1 MNAHAP
7 RYRTLDMPGILALLS
22 GLPDIAARLG
32 GDGAQWTICEVSD
45 GNLNNVFVVDG
56 PHGGVCVKQSL
67 PYVRVDPSWKMPL
80 DRTFFEASYLR
91 DIHPLVP
98 GLTTRCLHFDPDLF
112 VLVVESLSGHTVY
125 RTALM
130 AGAQWP
136 RVVPDIA
143 TFVARATFGTSVLCA
158 PFEHVFE
165 RQAVYA
171 RNTTLRRI
179 TLDLVLDD
187 PYHDHPRN
195 HWDDRRLDDV
205 VGRIRASCT
214 VRRVVDGL
222 RLRFLTCP
230 QALLH
235 GDLHTGSI
243 MATATDT
250 RVIDGEFAIYGPIG
264 FDCGMF
270 VGNLVL
276 RRFADPSPD
285 AGRACVHDIHRFW
298 NGFVAEFTRQWATA
312 HPTPSDPSGPCAF
325 FLPDAEDASSRGER
339 MPGPSQDPLQDLPP
353 GRAAFLRAV
362 FDDMVGYAATEIIR
376 RIIGYAHTA
385 DFDVIPTHDARTVR
399 RRAALVFAYG
409 LLRHHGTHDGV
420 NAAFGALAGQGEVE

>member
-1 MNAHAP
+1 MNAHAPPNAP
-7 RYRTLDMPGILALLS
+7 RYRTLDMPGILAFLS
-22 GLPDIAARLG
+22 GLPDLAARLG
-32 GDGAQWTICEVSD
+32 GTRAQWTIREVSD

-56 PHGGVCVKQSL
+56 PRGGVCVKQSL
-67 PYVRVDPSWKMPL
+67 PHVRVDPSWKMPL

-112 VLVVESLSGHTVY
+112 VLVVESLAGHAVY
-125 RTALM
+125 RTVLM
-130 AGAQWP
+130 SGVDWP

-143 TFVARATFGTSVLCA
+143 TFVARATFGTSVLSE
-158 PFEHVFE
+158 PFERVFD
-165 RQAVYA
+165 RHALYA
-171 RNTTLRRI
+171 RNQTLQRI

-195 HWDDRRLDDV
+195 HWDDVRLDDV
-205 VGRIRASCT
+205 VGRIRTSPA
-214 VRRVVDGL
+214 VRRAVDAL

-276 RRFADPSPD
+276 RRFADLSPD
-285 AGRACVHDIHRFW
+285 AGRRCVAEIARFW
-298 NGFVAEFTRQWATA
+298 DTFVAEFTRLWAAA
-312 HPTPSDPSGPCAF
+312 HPTPSAMSGPCAF
-325 FLPDAEDASSRGER
+325 FVPDADGAS
-339 MPGPSQDPLQDLPP
+339 P
-353 GRAAFLRAV
+353 GRTAFVRAV
-362 FDDMVGYAATEIIR
+362 FDDMVGYCAMEIIR

-385 DFDVIPTHDARTVR
+385 DFDVIPTHDARTER
-399 RRAALVFAYG
+399 RRAALSFACG
-409 LLRHHGTHDGV
+409 LLDAHGAQGDV
-420 NAAFGALAGQGEVE
+420 EAAFGALVREDVKGF